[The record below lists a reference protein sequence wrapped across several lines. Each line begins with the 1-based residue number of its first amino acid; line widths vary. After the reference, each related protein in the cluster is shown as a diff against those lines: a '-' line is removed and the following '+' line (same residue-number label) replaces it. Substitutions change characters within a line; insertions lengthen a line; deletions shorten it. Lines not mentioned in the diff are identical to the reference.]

1 VAVIGSQP
9 RSEFSTKDIQ
19 VNDSRKA
26 LAYVSAAFY
35 GFPARKL
42 TVIGVTGTD
51 GKTTTVNLIHSILKA
66 AGIRAGIISTVN
78 AIIGDE
84 TLDTGFHVT
93 TPEAP
98 DIQYYLEQ
106 MVNRQPEA
114 LTHVVLESTSH
125 GLSQHRVTSCE
136 FDLGVF
142 TNITHEHL
150 DYHKSFEAYRD
161 AKAMLIGHLVETD
174 EKPGGNYRHVIL
186 NRDDNSFDYLNS
198 ISKKVLPV
206 GSIFSYGL
214 NSQADFYPK
223 NIISSTNGMQFDVC
237 YSDKLVQITTPLFG
251 KHNLAN
257 CLAAL
262 TATIGSLRIDGEVAA
277 KGVMDMKGIAGR
289 MERIDC
295 GQDFMAIVDF
305 AHTPNA
311 LKMALESVKGIVSGR
326 VIAVFGSAGLRDRE
340 KRRMMAEISAQRAD
354 ISILTAEDPRTE
366 SLEIIL
372 SEMASGMDANGAIE
386 GKTYWRVPDRRE
398 ALRLAVNLATP
409 DDLVI
414 AFGKGHEQSMCFG
427 DVEYP
432 WDDRQALRA
441 AIAERVGIPG
451 PEMPFLPT

>member
-1 VAVIGSQP
+1 
-9 RSEFSTKDIQ
+9 
-19 VNDSRKA
+19 
-26 LAYVSAAFY
+26 
-35 GFPARKL
+35 
-42 TVIGVTGTD
+42 
-51 GKTTTVNLIHSILKA
+51 
-66 AGIRAGIISTVN
+66 
-78 AIIGDE
+78 
-84 TLDTGFHVT
+84 
-93 TPEAP
+93 
-98 DIQYYLEQ
+98 
-106 MVNRQPEA
+106 
-114 LTHVVLESTSH
+114 
-125 GLSQHRVTSCE
+125 
-136 FDLGVF
+136 
-142 TNITHEHL
+142 
-150 DYHKSFEAYRD
+150 
-161 AKAMLIGHLVETD
+161 
-174 EKPGGNYRHVIL
+174 VIL

-305 AHTPNA
+305 AHHPTH
-311 LKMALESVKGIVSGR
+311 LKMALESVR
-326 VIAVFGSAGLRDRE
+326 VLFRKSNRCVWLRRMRDRE

>member
-9 RSEFSTKDIQ
+9 RSEFFNEYIQ

-174 EKPGGNYRHVIL
+174 EKPGE
-186 NRDDNSFDYLNS
+186 
-198 ISKKVLPV
+198 
-206 GSIFSYGL
+206 
-214 NSQADFYPK
+214 
-223 NIISSTNGMQFDVC
+223 
-237 YSDKLVQITTPLFG
+237 IT
-251 KHNLAN
+251 A
-257 CLAAL
+257 
-262 TATIGSLRIDGEVAA
+262 
-277 KGVMDMKGIAGR
+277 M
-289 MERIDC
+289 
-295 GQDFMAIVDF
+295 
-305 AHTPNA
+305 
-311 LKMALESVKGIVSGR
+311 
-326 VIAVFGSAGLRDRE
+326 
-340 KRRMMAEISAQRAD
+340 
-354 ISILTAEDPRTE
+354 
-366 SLEIIL
+366 
-372 SEMASGMDANGAIE
+372 
-386 GKTYWRVPDRRE
+386 
-398 ALRLAVNLATP
+398 
-409 DDLVI
+409 
-414 AFGKGHEQSMCFG
+414 
-427 DVEYP
+427 
-432 WDDRQALRA
+432 
-441 AIAERVGIPG
+441 
-451 PEMPFLPT
+451 